1 MPLGPAGT
9 LSCSKIGGARA
20 PPWPALI
27 WVSTGGRA
35 RQFCCNPEYRSAM
48 SFCRKPPNRGLA
60 TCISWILDFTTWVV
74 LSINLSSS
82 YSHKSKVSSN
92 HQSKLVP
99 PWVTLLSL
107 ESCSQ
112 VLVHVHV
119 HVGHNISSDPATVI
133 TTKFL
138 YYRYDAMLWFLSY
151 SLCHVGD
158 SGARVKSWGHT
169 KLSIIILSTLR
180 IFFWG
185 GSGFSKLL
193 KTRLLGTPVY
203 LGQIRNFLRYPITWD
218 VPCNWVIT
226 VT

>member
-1 MPLGPAGT
+1 MVTQLGSDDIMIKITQPSPPRKLNAVQFVVLSRCLWDPQVLWVAAKLAGR
-9 LSCSKIGGARA
+9 AR
-20 PPWPALI
+20 PPGRHWSECRPE
-27 WVSTGGRA
+27 GRA

-48 SFCRKPPNRGLA
+48 GFCRKPPNRGLA
-60 TCISWILDFTTWVV
+60 TCISWILDFTTWV
-74 LSINLSSS
+74 
-82 YSHKSKVSSN
+82 
-92 HQSKLVP
+92 
-99 PWVTLLSL
+99 
-107 ESCSQ
+107 
-112 VLVHVHV
+112 
-119 HVGHNISSDPATVI
+119 GHNISSEPATVI

-180 IFFWG
+180 IFFFGG

-218 VPCNWVIT
+218 VPCNWVTT
-226 VT
+226 V